1 MTEPIEHPHPA
12 TLDRDGIAA
21 RIPHSGSMCLL
32 DALLQWGP
40 EHALCRATSHRDTT
54 NPLRSP
60 GGLLSPVAIEYASQV
75 MALHGGLTA
84 PPGSVP
90 SAGFLAAARGVNLH
104 VARLDD
110 VPGPLL
116 VSVTR
121 LAGAEAQALYQFELR
136 DETGRL
142 LVDGRAT
149 VVLNTPLPR
158 PAASAAT

>member
-1 MTEPIEHPHPA
+1 MNSDTTTQPA
-12 TLDRDGIAA
+12 TLDRDGIAQ

-32 DALLQWGP
+32 DGLLHWDA
-40 EHALCRATSHRDTT
+40 EHALCRASSHHDAA

-60 GGLLSPVAIEYASQV
+60 GGLLAPVAIEYAAQA
-75 MALHGGLTA
+75 MALHGALTA
-84 PPGSVP
+84 LPGSVP
-90 SAGFLAAARGVNLH
+90 SAGYLAAARGVNLH

-110 VPGPLL
+110 VPGALQ

-121 LAGAEAQALYQFELR
+121 LAGAETQALYRFELH

-149 VVLNTPLPR
+149 VVLNTPLIA
-158 PAASAAT
+158 PAA

>member
-1 MTEPIEHPHPA
+1 MSAPVSTPHPA

-32 DALLQWGP
+32 ERLLEWGSD
-40 EHALCRATSHRDTT
+40 HALCRATSHRDPT

-84 PPGSVP
+84 PPDAAP
-90 SAGFLAAARGVNLH
+90 SAGFLAAARGVNLY
-104 VARLDD
+104 VPRLDD
-110 VPGPLL
+110 VAGALL
-116 VSVTR
+116 IRVTR
-121 LAGAEAQALYQFELR
+121 MAGAEAQALYQFELR
-136 DETGRL
+136 DEAGRL

-149 VVLNTPLPR
+149 VVLNTPLSP
-158 PAASAAT
+158 PAAAAAP

>member
-1 MTEPIEHPHPA
+1 MSHATQAPPA

-32 DALLQWGP
+32 DGLLSWDA
-40 EHALCRATSHRDTT
+40 EHALCRARSHRDAT

-60 GGLLSPVAIEYASQV
+60 GGLLAPVAIEYASQA
-75 MALHGGLTA
+75 MALHGALTA
-84 PPGSVP
+84 LPGSVP

-110 VPGPLL
+110 VPGWLR
-116 VSVTR
+116 VAVTR
-121 LAGAEAQALYQFELR
+121 LAGADEQALYRFELH
-136 DETGRL
+136 DEAGRL

-149 VVLNTPLPR
+149 VVLNTPLSPNR
-158 PAASAAT
+158 TTEGA